1 MSGRRVLAAVSVPIA
16 VAIASAACSA
26 QPAPSQR
33 PYPIGDPAAASRP
46 INPSASV
53 VPRGTLRAID
63 PGQLVIPSIAVNST
77 VLDLGTTV
85 APDPFLAG
93 RSVPTFEVPPDLSR
107 VGWWRDGAR
116 VGGPGMAVILGH
128 TQVGG
133 RYAVFNR
140 LGELTPGALIEIE
153 DRARAIRIQFAVE
166 KVVQGIPKSDP
177 AALQNALSR
186 GNSSAD
192 LALVTCSGQFET
204 SVAESVE
211 NTVVFARR
219 R

>member
-1 MSGRRVLAAVSVPIA
+1 MSRARA
-16 VAIASAACSA
+16 VAVATAATVVGIALSACGA
-26 QPAPSQR
+26 QASSSER

-46 INPSASV
+46 LNPSASV
-53 VPRGTLRAID
+53 VPRTTDRAID
-63 PGQLVIPSIAVNST
+63 PGQLVISSIAVNST

-85 APDPFLAG
+85 TPDPFLAG

-128 TQVGG
+128 SQVGG

-140 LGELTPGALIEIE
+140 LGELTPGAAIEIE
-153 DRARAIRIQFAVE
+153 DRGRDVRIEFTVE
-166 KVVQGIPKSDP
+166 KVAQGISKSDP
-177 AALQNALSR
+177 AALQNTLSE
-186 GNSSAD
+186 GNSTAD
-192 LALVTCSGQFET
+192 LALVTCSGQFEE
-204 SVAESVE
+204 SVAESAE
-211 NTVVFARR
+211 NTVVFGRR